1 MFKFILF
8 LFFCFFIF
16 SILIVNIYKTSE
28 DEVTYILETPNHN
41 TGNLITNLAKICKV
55 KTIKNEN
62 DMKIIKGT
70 IPASINGDN
79 EIVYIFR
86 LGGFKIA
93 NIFEDGRVEIKAK
106 IPAITKT
113 LMSQT
118 KNYNLPIE
126 KTIVKSY
133 ILKKS
138 KFRTDLHTHMN
149 ANLTPDCLI
158 ALGISNQI
166 RYPLYYIKKLNLK
179 MTKKQEEKILK
190 QREKVAEQFKDSELK
205 GKYLTRRIDDNTFI
219 NFADFILNNLENAEY
234 NISKIRISLA
244 ILKDGQAVFTN
255 LEKLYLY
262 RYVFARGVEYLE
274 DLIKIDDDK
283 VNKIPEKDIKQ
294 MVKQMLEDKKED
306 SPYKNNT
313 FFQHKLLW
321 IGREYQ
327 KQGINYVEIADTNLT
342 KKGLPAI
349 RLLEQVHEVMPKI
362 EKDTG
367 VKIRLLVG
375 IRRIPLT
382 IIKDQKTSV
391 NYLRENVDVMKAVAK
406 SPYVVGSDFIG
417 EEINDIGEL
426 QPVITEIVRFI
437 KEEDPEFTIRI
448 HAGENDS
455 LRDNVEKSID
465 CIKAALKPGES
476 MPNFRLGHGL
486 YTPSLTST
494 KGKQLIKKMQDT
506 GAIIEFQLTSNVR
519 LNNLSDISK
528 HPIKTYLKNGVK
540 CVQGTDGC
548 GFYGVDTIDEQLALQ
563 NLLNLND
570 DDFSKMRDV
579 EEEIIQKR
587 EKYFKEKSIKFEE
600 FLNGRT
606 LEEAI
611 LEEEAKNEEEGKKRG
626 MNLRLRVGI
635 SSKEALRKKI
645 KELPTDKVPII
656 IAGGSFNAQGR
667 ETVLT
672 EEGKKLLTELIK
684 RVNNE
689 KAYFVIGHKMQG
701 YEKAILDISK
711 KLNKKFE
718 IDAIIPKTI
727 TEEVGHNLLNDDE
740 INAVRISTENED
752 SGIYKSFNYEIFE
765 RRSSVVVAFDGNSP
779 VSNLVQEAKNGKG
792 KSKIYVNSENT
803 LLHDKASTLE
813 GYVVPFNLSEN
824 IVDKILSDTP
834 EIEEDN
840 SVFRKVDL

>member
-1 MFKFILF
+1 MNNLNLFNKFYLDKEKDI
-8 LFFCFFIF
+8 
-16 SILIVNIYKTSE
+16 IVNLYKTNE
-28 DEVTYILETPNHN
+28 DELTYILETPNHN
-41 TGNLITNLAKICKV
+41 TGNLITNLAKLCNV
-55 KTIKNEN
+55 ETIKNEN

-93 NIFEDGRVEIKAK
+93 NIFEDGKIEIKAK

-118 KNYNLPIE
+118 KEYNLPIE

-158 ALGISNQI
+158 ALGIANQI

-179 MTKKQEEKILK
+179 MTKSQEEKILK
-190 QREKVAEQFKDSELK
+190 QREEVAKQFEDSELT
-205 GKYLTRRIDDNTFI
+205 GKYLTRRINDNTFI

-234 NISKIRISLA
+234 NISKIRTSLA

-262 RYVFARGVEYLE
+262 RYVFARGVECDE
-274 DLIKIDDDK
+274 QIKMDLKK
-283 VNKIPEKDIKQ
+283 VDQIPEKDIKA
-294 MVKQMLEDKKED
+294 MVKQMLKDKKET
-306 SPYKNNT
+306 SSYKNNT
-313 FFQHKLLW
+313 FFQNKLLW
-321 IGREYQ
+321 IAREYQ
-327 KQGINYVEIADTNLT
+327 KQGIKYVEIADTNLT
-342 KKGLPAI
+342 KKGKPGI
-349 RLLEQVHEVMPKI
+349 RVIEQMHEIMPKI
-362 EKDTG
+362 EEETG
-367 VKIRLLVG
+367 VKIRLLVA

-382 IIKDQKTSV
+382 IIKDQKTSS
-391 NYLRENVDVMKAVAK
+391 NYLRENIDVLKAIAK
-406 SPYVVGSDFIG
+406 SPYVAGSDFIG
-417 EEINDIGEL
+417 EEINDISEL
-426 QPVITEIVRFI
+426 QPAITEIVRYVV
-437 KEEDPEFTIRI
+437 EQDPNFTIRI

-455 LRDNVEKSID
+455 LRENVEKSID
-465 CIKAALKPGES
+465 CILNSLKPGEKI
-476 MPNFRLGHGL
+476 PNFRLGHGL
-486 YTPSLTST
+486 YTQDLNSE
-494 KGKQLIKKMQDT
+494 KGKALIKKMQKT
-506 GAIIEFQLTSNVR
+506 GAVLEFQLTSNVR
-519 LNNLSDISK
+519 LNNLTNLEN
-528 HPIKTYLKNGVK
+528 HPLKTYLKNNIK

-548 GFYGVDTIDEQLALQ
+548 GFYGTDTIDEQLALQ

-570 DDFSKMRDV
+570 NDFEAMRKV
-579 EEEIIQKR
+579 EEEIMQR
-587 EKYFKEKSIKFEE
+587 NEKYFTEKSKKFQE

-606 LEEAI
+606 IEEAI
-611 LEEEAKNEEEGKKRG
+611 TQEEQKNEEESKNKK
-626 MNLRLRVGI
+626 MNLRLRIGVE
-635 SSKEALRKKI
+635 SEEVLKEKI
-645 KELPTDKVPII
+645 AELPTDKVPII

-672 EEGKKLLTELIK
+672 EEGKAILTELIK

-701 YEKAILDISK
+701 YEKAIIDISK

-718 IDAIIPKTI
+718 IDAIIPKMI
-727 TEEVGHNLLNDDE
+727 TEEVEQNLKNENLNA
-740 INAVRISTENED
+740 IRISTENEE

-792 KSKIYVNSENT
+792 KSKIYVNEENT
-803 LLHDKASTLE
+803 ALREKAKSLG
-813 GYVVPFNLSEN
+813 GYVIPFSMKEN
-824 IVDKILSDTP
+824 IVNKILEDNP
-834 EIEEDN
+834 EIVDN
-840 SVFRKVDL
+840 GSNVYKKIDL

>member
-1 MFKFILF
+1 MGNLLSKFYLDKEKDI
-8 LFFCFFIF
+8 
-16 SILIVNIYKTSE
+16 IVNIYKTSE

-528 HPIKTYLKNGVK
+528 HPIKTYLKNDIK

-570 DDFSKMRDV
+570 DDFSKMREV

-611 LEEEAKNEEEGKKRG
+611 LEEEAKNEEEGKKKG

-792 KSKIYVNSENT
+792 KSKIYVNSENA

-840 SVFRKVDL
+840 NIFRKVDL

>member
-1 MFKFILF
+1 MGNLLSKFYLDKEKDI
-8 LFFCFFIF
+8 
-16 SILIVNIYKTSE
+16 IVNIYKTSE

>member
-1 MFKFILF
+1 MENLLSKFYLDKEKDI
-8 LFFCFFIF
+8 
-16 SILIVNIYKTSE
+16 IVNIYKTSE

-93 NIFEDGRVEIKAK
+93 NIFEDRRVEIKAK
-106 IPAITKT
+106 IRAITKT

-274 DLIKIDDDK
+274 DLIKIDEDK

-570 DDFSKMRDV
+570 DDFSKMREV

-611 LEEEAKNEEEGKKRG
+611 LEEEAKNEEEGKKKG

-727 TEEVGHNLLNDDE
+727 TEEIGHNLLNDDE

>member
-1 MFKFILF
+1 MNNLNLFNKFYLDKEKDI
-8 LFFCFFIF
+8 
-16 SILIVNIYKTSE
+16 IVNLYKTNE
-28 DEVTYILETPNHN
+28 DELTYILETPNHN
-41 TGNLITNLAKICKV
+41 TGNLITNLAKLCNV
-55 KTIKNEN
+55 ETIKNEN

-93 NIFEDGRVEIKAK
+93 NIFEDGKIEIKAK

-118 KNYNLPIE
+118 KEYNLPIE

-158 ALGISNQI
+158 ALGIANQI

-179 MTKKQEEKILK
+179 MTKSQEEKILK
-190 QREKVAEQFKDSELK
+190 QREEVAKQFEDSELT
-205 GKYLTRRIDDNTFI
+205 GKYLTRRINDNTFI

-234 NISKIRISLA
+234 NISKIRTSLA

-262 RYVFARGVEYLE
+262 RYVFARGVECDE
-274 DLIKIDDDK
+274 QIKMDLDK
-283 VNKIPEKDIKQ
+283 VDQIPEKDIKA
-294 MVKQMLEDKKED
+294 MVKQMLKDKEET

-313 FFQHKLLW
+313 FFQNKLLW
-321 IGREYQ
+321 IAREYQ
-327 KQGINYVEIADTNLT
+327 KQGIKYVEIADTNLT
-342 KKGLPAI
+342 KKGKPGIRVIEQMHAI
-349 RLLEQVHEVMPKI
+349 MPKI
-362 EKDTG
+362 EEETG
-367 VKIRLLVG
+367 VKIRLLVA

-382 IIKDQKTSV
+382 IIKDQKTSS
-391 NYLRENVDVMKAVAK
+391 NYLRENIDVLKAIAK
-406 SPYVVGSDFIG
+406 SPYVAGSDFIG
-417 EEINDIGEL
+417 EEINDISEL
-426 QPVITEIVRFI
+426 QPAITEIVRYVV
-437 KEEDPEFTIRI
+437 EQDPNFTIRI

-455 LRDNVEKSID
+455 LRENVEKSID
-465 CIKAALKPGES
+465 CIINSLKPGEKI
-476 MPNFRLGHGL
+476 PNFRLGHGL
-486 YTPSLTST
+486 YTQDLNSE
-494 KGKQLIKKMQDT
+494 KGEALIKKMQKT
-506 GAIIEFQLTSNVR
+506 GAVLEFQLTSNVR
-519 LNNLSDISK
+519 LNNLTNLEN
-528 HPIKTYLKNGVK
+528 HPLKTYLKNNIK

-548 GFYGVDTIDEQLALQ
+548 GFYGTDTIDEQLALQ

-570 DDFSKMRDV
+570 KDFEAMRKV
-579 EEEIIQKR
+579 EEEIIQR
-587 EKYFKEKSIKFEE
+587 NEKYFIEKSKKFQE

-606 LEEAI
+606 IEEAI
-611 LEEEAKNEEEGKKRG
+611 LQEEQKNEEESKNKK
-626 MNLRLRVGI
+626 MNLRLRIGVE
-635 SSKEALRKKI
+635 SEEVLKEKI
-645 KELPTDKVPII
+645 AELPTDKIPII

-672 EEGKKLLTELIK
+672 EEGKAILTELIK

-701 YEKAILDISK
+701 YEKAIIDISK
-711 KLNKKFE
+711 KLDKKFE
-718 IDAIIPKTI
+718 IDAIIPKMI
-727 TEEVGHNLLNDDE
+727 TEEVEQNLKNENLNA
-740 INAVRISTENED
+740 IRISTENEE

-792 KSKIYVNSENT
+792 KSKIYVNEENT
-803 LLHDKASTLE
+803 ALREKAKSLG
-813 GYVVPFNLSEN
+813 GYVIPFSMKEN
-824 IVDKILSDTP
+824 IVNKILEDNP
-834 EIEEDN
+834 EIVDN
-840 SVFRKVDL
+840 GSNVYKKIDL

>member
-1 MFKFILF
+1 MKKILSKFYLDKEKDI
-8 LFFCFFIF
+8 
-16 SILIVNIYKTSE
+16 IVNIYKTND
-28 DEVTYILETPNHN
+28 DEVTYVLETPNHN
-41 TGNLITNLAKICKV
+41 TGNLITNLAKICNLE
-55 KTIKNEN
+55 TIKNEK

-70 IPASINGDN
+70 IPASINGNN

-93 NIFEDGRVEIKAK
+93 NIYEDGNVEIKAK

-118 KNYNLPIE
+118 KKYNLPIE

-149 ANLTPDCLI
+149 ANLSPDCLI

-179 MTKKQEEKILK
+179 MTEE
-190 QREKVAEQFKDSELK
+190 QREKIEKQRKNVEKQFENSELV
-205 GKYLTRRIDDNTFI
+205 GKYLTRKIDDNTFI

-234 NISKIRISLA
+234 NISKIRNSLA

-255 LEKLYLY
+255 LEKLYIY
-262 RYVFARGVEYLE
+262 RYVFAKGIEYSE
-274 DLIKIDDDK
+274 DKINIKKDK
-283 VNKIPEKDIKQ
+283 VNQIPENDIKR
-294 MVKQMLEDKKED
+294 MVNIMLDDKNGK

-313 FFQHKLLW
+313 FFQNKLLW
-321 IGREYQ
+321 IAREYQ
-327 KQGINYVEIADTNLT
+327 KQGIRYTEIADTNFT
-342 KKGLPAI
+342 KKGMPAI
-349 RLLEQVHEVMPKI
+349 SLLEQIHEIMPTI
-362 EKDTG
+362 EKETG
-367 VKIRLLVG
+367 VKIRFLVG

-382 IIKDQKTSV
+382 IIKDQKTSS
-391 NYLRENVDVMKAVAK
+391 NYLRENIDVMKAVAK
-406 SPYVVGSDFIG
+406 SPYIVGSDFIG
-417 EEINDIGEL
+417 EEINDISEL
-426 QPVITEIVRFI
+426 QPAITEIVRYI
-437 KEEDPEFTIRI
+437 KEEDPNFTIRI

-465 CIKAALKPGES
+465 CIKKALKPGET

-486 YTPSLTST
+486 YTPSLKSE
-494 KGKQLIKKMQDT
+494 KGKKLIKKMQET

-519 LNNLSDISK
+519 LNNLSNISK
-528 HPIKTYLKNGVK
+528 HPIKEYLNNNVK

-563 NLLNLND
+563 NLLDLTGE
-570 DDFSKMRDV
+570 DFAKMRKV
-579 EEEIIQKR
+579 EEEIMQAKD
-587 EKYFKEKSIKFEE
+587 KYFAEKTKSFEK
-600 FLNGRT
+600 FLNGRSIK
-606 LEEAI
+606 EAI
-611 LEEEAKNEEEGKKRG
+611 LEEERKNEEEGKTKE
-626 MNLRLRVGI
+626 MNLRLRIGI
-635 SSKEALRKKI
+635 SSKEYLKEKI
-645 KELPTDKVPII
+645 KELPTNKVPIV

-684 RVNNE
+684 KVNSD

-701 YEKAILDISK
+701 YEEAILDISK

-727 TEEVGHNLLNDDE
+727 TEETKNKLLNTE
-740 INAVRISTENED
+740 INAVRISTESED

-792 KSKIYVNSENT
+792 KSKIYVNDENS
-803 LLHDKASTLE
+803 LLHEKANTLE
-813 GYVVPFNLSEN
+813 GYVVPFKLKEN
-824 IVDKILSDTP
+824 IVDKILKDNP
-834 EIEEDN
+834 EITEN
-840 SVFRKVDL
+840 SVYKNFEI